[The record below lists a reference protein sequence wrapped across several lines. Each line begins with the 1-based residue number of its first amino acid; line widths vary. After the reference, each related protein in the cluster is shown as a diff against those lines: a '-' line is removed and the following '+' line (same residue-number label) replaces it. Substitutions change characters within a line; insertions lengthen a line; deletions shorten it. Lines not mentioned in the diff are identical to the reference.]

1 MRRRPQGL
9 KRPASRTAAPGFT
22 LVELM
27 ISAALMAVLLGAAYA
42 CLRAGL
48 ETRKVIEPRG
58 DSLQTGRVAMDL
70 IAADLRLAGPLHKGP
85 QFLGMQ
91 RRISGVE
98 ADNLDFATL
107 NHTPQ
112 HPGEGDYCSVSWYAD
127 QDPVS
132 GELHLWRRRNPMMA
146 FDPLS
151 GGDREEIA
159 AGVRGLQLEY
169 YDGFDWYDT
178 WGDPQGEV
186 KQQNSNRDRPNL
198 TGMPEAVR
206 ITLLIDSEP
215 ATRPS
220 KSASSD
226 SAADNNGAAPPLR
239 VHTVVRLNLAG
250 VSTGT
255 GSSPGGNVTGTT
267 PSPGAPAGGP
277 F

>member
-1 MRRRPQGL
+1 
-9 KRPASRTAAPGFT
+9 
-22 LVELM
+22 M
-27 ISAALMAVLLGAAYA
+27 ISAALMAILLGAAYA

-58 DSLQTGRVAMDL
+58 DSLQTGRVAIDL
-70 IAADLRLAGPLHKGP
+70 MAADLRLACPLHKGP
-85 QFLGMQ
+85 QLLGM
-91 RRISGVE
+91 RRQIAGIE

-107 NHTPQ
+107 NHTPRRS
-112 HPGEGDYCSVSWYAD
+112 GEGDYCSVSWYAD

-151 GGDREEIA
+151 GGDREEIS
-159 AGVRGLQLEY
+159 AGIRGLQLEY

-215 ATRPS
+215 STRRP
-220 KSASSD
+220 KPASDD
-226 SAADNNGAAPPLR
+226 SNAGSNTSAPPLR
-239 VHTVVRLNLAG
+239 FQTVVRLNLAG
-250 VSTGT
+250 VSTGASSSQGGNT
-255 GSSPGGNVTGTT
+255 SGNTSSPRAT
-267 PSPGAPAGGP
+267 PGSP

>member
-1 MRRRPQGL
+1 
-9 KRPASRTAAPGFT
+9 
-22 LVELM
+22 M
-27 ISAALMAVLLGAAYA
+27 ISAALMAILLGAAYA

-58 DSLQTGRVAMDL
+58 DSLQTGRVALNL
-70 IAADLRLAGPLHKGP
+70 IAADLRTACPLHKGP

-91 RRISGVE
+91 RKLGDIE

-107 NHTPQ
+107 NHTPR
-112 HPGEGDYCSVSWYAD
+112 HPGEGDYCSVSWYVE

-132 GELHLWRRRNPMMA
+132 GETHLWRRRNPMMA

-151 GGDREEIA
+151 GGEREEIA
-159 AGVRGLQLEY
+159 SGVRGLQLEF
-169 YDGFDWYDT
+169 YDGFDWYET

-198 TGMPEAVR
+198 VGMPEAVR

-215 ATRPS
+215 GTRKSSATPPDPA
-220 KSASSD
+220 ASPTS
-226 SAADNNGAAPPLR
+226 SAPPLR
-239 VHTVVRLNLAG
+239 FQTVVRLNLAG
-250 VSTGT
+250 VS
-255 GSSPGGNVTGTT
+255 SSASSPSGASTPTPGGNT
-267 PSPGAPAGGP
+267 PQPRGAPGQP